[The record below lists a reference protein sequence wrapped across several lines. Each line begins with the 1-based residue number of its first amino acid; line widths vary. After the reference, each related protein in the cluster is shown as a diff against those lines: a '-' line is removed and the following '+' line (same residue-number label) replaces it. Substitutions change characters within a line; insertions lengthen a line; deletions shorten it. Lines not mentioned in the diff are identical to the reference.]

1 MFRFSPQYYKRTRR
15 GGSKLRYASGD
26 SLYLKNL
33 IITKLAGNRNK
44 RRASHNDML
53 HISVWSTLS
62 KYFLVN
68 TIKNWNLSVFFLVDK
83 SISFSNQACE
93 QGSVFGALHPMCL
106 VDGISVIYFR
116 ISTNSTLTV
125 FEQELFRLHPSR
137 WVLESRIGIHLKI
150 ENSSFYYFVFIF
162 PNIIFLLK
170 FSMSR
175 IPYYESAVI
184 STTAKVASLTYCL
197 WKHGSWT
204 SKWFLV
210 ATWTTDIHMD
220 SSCIKR
226 LRIPCVQNLN

>member
-1 MFRFSPQYYKRTRR
+1 
-15 GGSKLRYASGD
+15 
-26 SLYLKNL
+26 
-33 IITKLAGNRNK
+33 
-44 RRASHNDML
+44 ML
-53 HISVWSTLS
+53 HVSVWSTLS

-68 TIKNWNLSVFFLVDK
+68 TIKNWKLSIFFLVDK

-93 QGSVFGALHPMCL
+93 QGSVFRALHPMFL
-106 VDGISVIYFR
+106 VDWISVIYFR
-116 ISTNSTLTV
+116 ISTNTALTV
-125 FEQELFRLHPSR
+125 FEQELFRLQHSR

-150 ENSSFYYFVFIF
+150 GNSLLSFLLNFIFNKMSFYYFVFIF
-162 PNIIFLLK
+162 PNIISLLK

-210 ATWTTDIHMD
+210 AAWTTDIHMA
-220 SSCIKR
+220 SSSIKR